1 MAATLPPINTKG
13 QNMGMPGRNVFMP
26 TPPRGP
32 PSGRLQPIKVPGKA
46 DREILLKHGSNLSRL
61 LVILFPS
68 ITHK

>member
-32 PSGRLQPIKVPGKA
+32 PSGRLQPIKVAGKA
-46 DREILLKHGSNLSRL
+46 DREILLKHEKLRQLQPELSKKQTTR
-61 LVILFPS
+61 
-68 ITHK
+68 